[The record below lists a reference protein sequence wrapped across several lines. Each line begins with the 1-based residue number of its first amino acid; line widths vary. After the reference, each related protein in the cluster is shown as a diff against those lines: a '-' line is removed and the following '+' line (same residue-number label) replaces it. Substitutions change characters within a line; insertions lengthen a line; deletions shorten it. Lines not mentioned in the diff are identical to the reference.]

1 VPRRAEFEEMEQIQV
16 VRRSMEP
23 QQKLDASTIG
33 SLLTC
38 VTSSRC
44 RSRRQSPSSQSR
56 VFASRHPSMCRLACL
71 DLRDPSMIE
80 QACRDPQQKLGALA
94 IGVLHRTTFKS
105 HAPLTAE
112 SKASIEFDR
121 IYKSEECAL
130 FTILYDIKSISLDSL
145 YAALYSCIAYIR
157 YRIMAGA

>member
-23 QQKLDASTIG
+23 QQKLDASTIE

-94 IGVLHRTTFKS
+94 IGVLHNY
-105 HAPLTAE
+105 LTHE
-112 SKASIEFDR
+112 SSAFSPGFFSFELTQF
-121 IYKSEECAL
+121 
-130 FTILYDIKSISLDSL
+130 
-145 YAALYSCIAYIR
+145 ALYISSKLTRNRSDIVCA
-157 YRIMAGA
+157 